1 MPLATCNMRAVCNA
15 HDTATKRRLAACSMP
30 ATDNNR
36 RAAENPTGCN
46 SPRHARTFHAA
57 RGWQEGGMTTKGQ
70 RQQYTFSEI
79 VDEEDSELLENY
91 LTDVS

>member
-1 MPLATCNMRAVCNA
+1 MQPTCNHIRQAVET
-15 HDTATKRRLAACSMP
+15 HRVRCS
-30 ATDNNR
+30 N
-36 RAAENPTGCN
+36 G
-46 SPRHARTFHAA
+46 SHARAFHAA